1 MKKGLQLALGIFTA
15 IGGFFDIGNLVTAS
29 QAGATFR
36 FQLLWALALGTVIVI
51 FLVEMSGRYAAVSQK
66 PIPAAVREHFGVRFW
81 IVPFCVLA
89 LLHFLTLAAEIGGI
103 AFALQLLSG
112 ISLRWWALP
121 VGILVWLFLWRSTF
135 SAIEYSTASLGMIAL
150 CFVAAAVALHAP
162 RHEVLAGILPSLPS
176 EGPTKYWLYAVSIVG
191 ALIAPYL
198 FYFYSSGAVEDEWD
212 RSYLWINRGV
222 AVIGMVFGAAIT
234 AGVIIV
240 AGMVLHPQQI
250 SVGSINQAALMLT
263 TTFPFWGFALFAVS
277 MGIACLGA
285 ALEVSLSFA
294 YSTSQTFGWRWGEN
308 LEPAND
314 ARFALVYTGAI
325 LLASLIIVLGI
336 DPLKL
341 TIYTMALN
349 AAVLPIVA
357 IPFLLLLN
365 DRHVLGEHANG
376 IVSNV
381 AVASIV
387 VIAFVLL
394 VVSIPL
400 VVIGS

>member
-135 SAIEYSTASLGMIAL
+135 SAVEYSTASLGMIAL

-222 AVIGMVFGAAIT
+222 AVLGMAFGAAIT

>member
-66 PIPAAVREHFGVRFW
+66 TIPAAVREHFGVRFW

-198 FYFYSSGAVEDEWD
+198 FYFYSSGAIEDEWD

-250 SVGSINQAALMLT
+250 SVDSINQAALMLT

-294 YSTSQTFGWRWGEN
+294 YSTAQTFGWRWGEN